1 MFCVIFKRGS
11 DVYRRSRTGR
21 SRDRS
26 TKPHE
31 RIHIKRVASDER
43 GFCWSQSGCL
53 REERVRA
60 IEFLC
65 TRRGGEAKAPPLW
78 EEQKK
83 RQKELAQKREREL
96 KEQKKKAQEEERLRE
111 LAEADGRRMVEVND
125 SYFNRYVPDVAETL
139 PAFKAPS
146 AVEVPKK

>member
-1 MFCVIFKRGS
+1 
-11 DVYRRSRTGR
+11 
-21 SRDRS
+21 
-26 TKPHE
+26 
-31 RIHIKRVASDER
+31 
-43 GFCWSQSGCL
+43 
-53 REERVRA
+53 
-60 IEFLC
+60 
-65 TRRGGEAKAPPLW
+65 
-78 EEQKK
+78 
-83 RQKELAQKREREL
+83 LAQKREREL